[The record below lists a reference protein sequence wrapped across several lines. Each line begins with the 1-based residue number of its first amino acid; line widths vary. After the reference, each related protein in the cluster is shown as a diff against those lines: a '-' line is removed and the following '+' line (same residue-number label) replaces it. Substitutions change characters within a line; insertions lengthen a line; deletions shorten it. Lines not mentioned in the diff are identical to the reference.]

1 MNRLLA
7 TMPAL
12 AFAAT
17 LGAPAVAEASY
28 EVGLAAY
35 DEAVASRK
43 PDHPAYAR
51 AFSAWSSV
59 AEEDRSPALRYHL
72 GMMYYFGIGGAPI
85 NQPLGL
91 ELIEGAAAD
100 GYALADA
107 YIGLL
112 HDKGDGMMVPND
124 ESLALERYERAAEGR
139 NCAAIKRL
147 AQAHEQGDLGLAPDP
162 ERAAAYQAR
171 VQDCVRR

>member
-7 TMPAL
+7 TLPAL
-12 AFAAT
+12 AVAAT
-17 LGAPAVAEASY
+17 LVAPAFAEASY

-35 DEAVASRK
+35 DEGAASRM
-43 PDHPAYAR
+43 PDHPAYER
-51 AFSAWSSV
+51 AFSTWSAV
-59 AEEDRSPALRYHL
+59 PEEERSPALRYHL

-85 NQPLGL
+85 DQRRAL

-112 HDKGDGMMVPND
+112 HDKGDGMMVPHD
-124 ESLALERYERAAEGR
+124 AALAVERYERAAAGR

-147 AQAHEQGDLGLAPDP
+147 AEAYELGDLGLPRDA
-162 ERAAAYQAR
+162 ERAAALKAQ
-171 VQDCVRR
+171 VPDCVRR